1 MDDVNIVKSELEE
14 KLKALSQ
21 LEGVYRTTS
30 DPAQKK
36 RVAKEIQKVKR
47 VISVLEESLRIA
59 GHSLGKMGKKDGERD
74 YRPGLLSRIPVVKYR
89 EDSRDR
95 EIDVITSYMRFFENE
110 CLPMLS
116 EYYIKLDYNHSLTR
130 DTFYPRFME
139 IKKILEEYDYE
150 LDIFTREEYH
160 NIAFYKDKSVL
171 LKIKYRLMTALSEYF
186 RDLSRFL
193 KLLIDD
199 MKVDGTVVLNPD
211 EVIEISPYI
220 EYRHFDKYF
229 VRDVIEEIF
238 IFCEEFLGYLRVP
251 LSK

>member
-74 YRPGLLSRIPVVKYR
+74 YKPGLLARIPVVKYR
-89 EDSRDR
+89 EDSKDR

-116 EYYIKLDYNHSLTR
+116 EYYIKLDYNHSLTCLLYTSPSPR
-130 DTFYPRFME
+130 D
-139 IKKILEEYDYE
+139 
-150 LDIFTREEYH
+150 
-160 NIAFYKDKSVL
+160 
-171 LKIKYRLMTALSEYF
+171 
-186 RDLSRFL
+186 
-193 KLLIDD
+193 
-199 MKVDGTVVLNPD
+199 
-211 EVIEISPYI
+211 
-220 EYRHFDKYF
+220 
-229 VRDVIEEIF
+229 
-238 IFCEEFLGYLRVP
+238 
-251 LSK
+251 